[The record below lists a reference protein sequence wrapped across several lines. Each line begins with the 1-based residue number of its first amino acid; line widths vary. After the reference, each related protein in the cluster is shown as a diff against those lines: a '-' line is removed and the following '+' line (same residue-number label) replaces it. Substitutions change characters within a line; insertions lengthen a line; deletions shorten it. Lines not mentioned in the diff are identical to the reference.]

1 MAVVS
6 RFLAVTA
13 LCLSSLV
20 SIAAAHPGEHHDNLE
35 VIREIKAR
43 SIEFEN
49 QSRELQSAC
58 ENNEEAQARKERA
71 YARRAATVER
81 LRRERGL
88 EDGEPSQRGCL
99 LLVDTK
105 SRYRANL
112 APANS
117 CSIQE
122 LAIKGA

>member
-1 MAVVS
+1 LSLPSLSLSKEYFFQSFHLQHLKMAVIS
-6 RFLAVTA
+6 KFLVVTA
-13 LCLSSLV
+13 LFLSSLV

-43 SIEFEN
+43 SIDFEN

-58 ENNEEAQARKERA
+58 ENNEEAEARKERA

-88 EDGEPSQRGCL
+88 QDGESNQRPLPVNCF
-99 LLVDTK
+99 
-105 SRYRANL
+105 
-112 APANS
+112 
-117 CSIQE
+117 
-122 LAIKGA
+122 